1 MKILKMRLE
10 NFQGVKELE
19 IDPQGES
26 SAIYGD
32 NGTGKSTV
40 YNAFTWLMYG
50 KPSTTEKNY
59 TPKTTGSHN
68 LHHSVEMTVE
78 LADGSEMVLKKDYHE
93 VYKTIK
99 GNPQPVLSGHTTDY
113 SMDGVPVSETQFK
126 KNLLEIYHDEE
137 LAKMLTSYNYFLENM
152 KVADRRKILLQ
163 VCGDADFNEVIE
175 SQGDLLRELPEMLR
189 KPGKAENYY
198 TVDEYRAIAAKEKN
212 LTDKELDDIP
222 QRIDEAEKAKPDVT
236 GLDAQTIDN
245 TMAEIK
251 EKRRELESQ
260 RAARESGATTTIRQ
274 QIAELESQRA
284 AGEAKHARAEAEANK
299 GAYERISNLRY
310 MASTIETDI
319 MHTEQDKR
327 EHENEIQ
334 RLNRRREQLLAEWN
348 EENEKEWSGSEICPT
363 CGQQLPAEQIEEA
376 KENFNT
382 AKAQNLET
390 INKRGMTECS
400 SGMIKKEQDEIEALD
415 ARLVE
420 LKEKKAE
427 TAQNL
432 ATAEKAVLA
441 TTDYKDTAEYRQFTE
456 QIESL
461 QEKLKDA
468 RAAAAEADNVLR
480 RPDLKNC
487 KGLAPYELWEQA
499 AQLTAQQNGNRSA
512 GNGAL
517 MRTVYPGLYYTDESR
532 AVEVADRIGRLTH
545 WDDLSAE
552 ACQLYTKMVYYLI
565 MHNADTVQKL
575 CNGLNDITRGTR
587 YSRKAEPA
595 NLNPSGFVVDSL
607 HCALHC
613 LRSTKNFE
621 AAVVKA
627 ANLGGDTD
635 TIAAITGGL
644 AGALY
649 GYEKIPLRWRM
660 VLDSDTKS
668 TLISLTGDAAKN
680 HEEKKR

>member
-212 LTDKELDDIP
+212 LTDKELGDIP

-245 TMAEIK
+245 TMAA
-251 EKRRELESQ
+251 LMCY
-260 RAARESGATTTIRQ
+260 ATNTPQ
-274 QIAELESQRA
+274 VDEPS
-284 AGEAKHARAEAEANK
+284 AGYIFTWDMLGNGSYTAMDQ
-299 GAYERISNLRY
+299 YEGENGTHSEFIEGL
-310 MASTIETDI
+310 MSTD
-319 MHTEQDKR
+319 MK
-327 EHENEIQ
+327 
-334 RLNRRREQLLAEWN
+334 
-348 EENEKEWSGSEICPT
+348 K
-363 CGQQLPAEQIEEA
+363 
-376 KENFNT
+376 T
-382 AKAQNLET
+382 A
-390 INKRGMTECS
+390 
-400 SGMIKKEQDEIEALD
+400 DD
-415 ARLVE
+415 
-420 LKEKKAE
+420 
-427 TAQNL
+427 L
-432 ATAEKAVLA
+432 ATYF
-441 TTDYKDTAEYRQFTE
+441 TDC
-456 QIESL
+456 
-461 QEKLKDA
+461 
-468 RAAAAEADNVLR
+468 V
-480 RPDLKNC
+480 
-487 KGLAPYELWEQA
+487 
-499 AQLTAQQNGNRSA
+499 
-512 GNGAL
+512 
-517 MRTVYPGLYYTDESR
+517 
-532 AVEVADRIGRLTH
+532 
-545 WDDLSAE
+545 
-552 ACQLYTKMVYYLI
+552 
-565 MHNADTVQKL
+565 
-575 CNGLNDITRGTR
+575 
-587 YSRKAEPA
+587 
-595 NLNPSGFVVDSL
+595 
-607 HCALHC
+607 
-613 LRSTKNFE
+613 
-621 AAVVKA
+621 
-627 ANLGGDTD
+627 
-635 TIAAITGGL
+635 
-644 AGALY
+644 
-649 GYEKIPLRWRM
+649 
-660 VLDSDTKS
+660 
-668 TLISLTGDAAKN
+668 
-680 HEEKKR
+680 

>member
-1 MKILKMRLE
+1 
-10 NFQGVKELE
+10 
-19 IDPQGES
+19 
-26 SAIYGD
+26 
-32 NGTGKSTV
+32 
-40 YNAFTWLMYG
+40 
-50 KPSTTEKNY
+50 
-59 TPKTTGSHN
+59 
-68 LHHSVEMTVE
+68 
-78 LADGSEMVLKKDYHE
+78 
-93 VYKTIK
+93 
-99 GNPQPVLSGHTTDY
+99 
-113 SMDGVPVSETQFK
+113 
-126 KNLLEIYHDEE
+126 
-137 LAKMLTSYNYFLENM
+137 
-152 KVADRRKILLQ
+152 
-163 VCGDADFNEVIE
+163 
-175 SQGDLLRELPEMLR
+175 MLR

-212 LTDKELDDIP
+212 LTDKELGDIP

-284 AGEAKHARAEAEANK
+284 AGEAKHARVEAEANK

-348 EENEKEWSGSEICPT
+348 EENEKEWTGSEICPT
-363 CGQQLPAEQIEEA
+363 CGQRLPAEQIEEA

-427 TAQNL
+427 TAKNL

-468 RAAAAEADNVLR
+468 RAAAAEADNVLSGQ
-480 RPDLKNC
+480 LK
-487 KGLAPYELWEQA
+487 ELDESLEAEQSKK
-499 AQLTAQQNGNRSA
+499 AQLAMVKKQDERIAQLEKKEEELAAKYEQLQKGIYLCEQFVKAKTKLLDEKINSRFKTLRFRLFIEQQNGGIADDCEALVPCKTGLVPFKSA
-512 GNGAL
+512 NNAARINAGLELIDTLAEYYGVELPVFVDNAESVTKLTQTQTQVIRLVVSEPDKAL
-517 MRTVYPGLYYTDESR
+517 RFE
-532 AVEVADRIGRLTH
+532 
-545 WDDLSAE
+545 
-552 ACQLYTKMVYYLI
+552 
-565 MHNADTVQKL
+565 
-575 CNGLNDITRGTR
+575 RGD
-587 YSRKAEPA
+587 K
-595 NLNPSGFVVDSL
+595 
-607 HCALHC
+607 
-613 LRSTKNFE
+613 
-621 AAVVKA
+621 
-627 ANLGGDTD
+627 
-635 TIAAITGGL
+635 
-644 AGALY
+644 
-649 GYEKIPLRWRM
+649 
-660 VLDSDTKS
+660 
-668 TLISLTGDAAKN
+668 
-680 HEEKKR
+680 

>member
-1 MKILKMRLE
+1 MKILKMKLE

-175 SQGDLLRELPEMLR
+175 SQGDLLKELPEMLR

-236 GLDAQTIDN
+236 GLDAQIIDN

-284 AGEAKHARAEAEANK
+284 AGEAKHVRAESEANK
-299 GAYERISNLRY
+299 GTYERISNLRY
-310 MASTIETDI
+310 MAISANSVRASCMSSMCLLIRITHLSGGMSLISAI
-319 MHTEQDKR
+319 LSFPNGHSLAQY
-327 EHENEIQ
+327 Q
-334 RLNRRREQLLAEWN
+334 ALN
-348 EENEKEWSGSEICPT
+348 SGSAYASAI
-363 CGQQLPAEQIEEA
+363 
-376 KENFNT
+376 
-382 AKAQNLET
+382 
-390 INKRGMTECS
+390 S
-400 SGMIKKEQDEIEALD
+400 
-415 ARLVE
+415 
-420 LKEKKAE
+420 
-427 TAQNL
+427 
-432 ATAEKAVLA
+432 A
-441 TTDYKDTAEYRQFTE
+441 TTVFGVFVMSSSYFFRLSSVT
-456 QIESL
+456 
-461 QEKLKDA
+461 
-468 RAAAAEADNVLR
+468 
-480 RPDLKNC
+480 
-487 KGLAPYELWEQA
+487 
-499 AQLTAQQNGNRSA
+499 
-512 GNGAL
+512 
-517 MRTVYPGLYYTDESR
+517 PG
-532 AVEVADRIGRLTH
+532 
-545 WDDLSAE
+545 
-552 ACQLYTKMVYYLI
+552 K
-565 MHNADTVQKL
+565 
-575 CNGLNDITRGTR
+575 
-587 YSRKAEPA
+587 
-595 NLNPSGFVVDSL
+595 
-607 HCALHC
+607 
-613 LRSTKNFE
+613 
-621 AAVVKA
+621 
-627 ANLGGDTD
+627 
-635 TIAAITGGL
+635 
-644 AGALY
+644 
-649 GYEKIPLRWRM
+649 
-660 VLDSDTKS
+660 
-668 TLISLTGDAAKN
+668 
-680 HEEKKR
+680 

>member
-1 MKILKMRLE
+1 MKILKMKLE

-212 LTDKELDDIP
+212 LTDKELGDIP

-260 RAARESGATTTIRQ
+260 RAARE
-274 QIAELESQRA
+274 
-284 AGEAKHARAEAEANK
+284 AKHVRAESEANK
-299 GAYERISNLRY
+299 GTYERISNLRY
-310 MASTIETDI
+310 MASTIDTDI
-319 MHTEQDKR
+319 MHAEQDKR

-348 EENEKEWSGSEICPT
+348 EENEKEWTGSEICPT

-376 KENFNT
+376 KKNFNT
-382 AKAQNLET
+382 AKAQNLEA

-441 TTDYKDTAEYRQFTE
+441 TTDYKDTVEYRQFTE

-461 QEKLKDA
+461 QEKLKELDESLE
-468 RAAAAEADNVLR
+468 AEQS
-480 RPDLKNC
+480 K
-487 KGLAPYELWEQA
+487 K
-499 AQLTAQQNGNRSA
+499 AQLAMVKKQDERIAQLEKKEEELAAKYEQLQKGIYLCEQFVKAKTKLLDEKINSRFKTLRFRLFIEQQNGGIADDCEALVPCKTGLVPFKSA
-512 GNGAL
+512 NNAA
-517 MRTVYPGLYYTDESR
+517 RINAGLELIDTLAEYYGVELPVFVDNAES
-532 AVEVADRIGRLTH
+532 VTKLTQTQTQVIRLVVSEPDKT
-545 WDDLSAE
+545 LRFE
-552 ACQLYTKMVYYLI
+552 
-565 MHNADTVQKL
+565 
-575 CNGLNDITRGTR
+575 RGD
-587 YSRKAEPA
+587 K
-595 NLNPSGFVVDSL
+595 
-607 HCALHC
+607 
-613 LRSTKNFE
+613 
-621 AAVVKA
+621 
-627 ANLGGDTD
+627 
-635 TIAAITGGL
+635 
-644 AGALY
+644 
-649 GYEKIPLRWRM
+649 
-660 VLDSDTKS
+660 
-668 TLISLTGDAAKN
+668 
-680 HEEKKR
+680 

>member
-189 KPGKAENYY
+189 KPGKTENYY
-198 TVDEYRAIAAKEKN
+198 TVDEYRAIAAKEKS
-212 LTDKELDDIP
+212 LTDKELGDIP

-236 GLDAQTIDN
+236 GLDAQIIDN

-284 AGEAKHARAEAEANK
+284 SGEAKHVRAESEANK
-299 GAYERISNLRY
+299 GTYERISNLRY
-310 MASTIETDI
+310 MASMMSQVGAI
-319 MHTEQDKR
+319 
-327 EHENEIQ
+327 
-334 RLNRRREQLLAEWN
+334 
-348 EENEKEWSGSEICPT
+348 SGAT
-363 CGQQLPAEQIEEA
+363 GQAFEDL
-376 KENFNT
+376 T
-382 AKAQNLET
+382 AKAQEM
-390 INKRGMTECS
+390 G
-400 SGMIKKEQDEIEALD
+400 
-415 ARLVE
+415 
-420 LKEKKAE
+420 
-427 TAQNL
+427 
-432 ATAEKAVLA
+432 A
-441 TTDYKDTAEYRQFTE
+441 TTKFTATE
-456 QIESL
+456 
-461 QEKLKDA
+461 
-468 RAAAAEADNVLR
+468 AAEAFNYMAMAGWQ
-480 RPDLKNC
+480 PEQMISGISGIMN
-487 KGLAPYELWEQA
+487 LAA
-499 AQLTAQQNGNRSA
+499 ASGESLGSTSDIVTDALTAFGLKASDSGHFADVLAKASA
-512 GNGAL
+512 SANTNVGMLG
-517 MRTVYPGLYYTDESR
+517 ESFKY
-532 AVEVADRIGRLTH
+532 VAP
-545 WDDLSAE
+545 
-552 ACQLYTKMVYYLI
+552 V
-565 MHNADTVQKL
+565 
-575 CNGLNDITRGTR
+575 
-587 YSRKAEPA
+587 
-595 NLNPSGFVVDSL
+595 
-607 HCALHC
+607 
-613 LRSTKNFE
+613 
-621 AAVVKA
+621 
-627 ANLGGDTD
+627 
-635 TIAAITGGL
+635 
-644 AGALY
+644 AGAMKYSVEDTSLALGLMANSSIKGSMAGTALKTSLANMAAPTDSMATAMEKY
-649 GYEKIPLRWRM
+649 G
-660 VLDSDTKS
+660 
-668 TLISLTGDAAKN
+668 ISLTDSSGNMKTLKGVMDNLRGSLGGLSETEQTAAASTIFGKEAMAGMLAIINASEEDYNKLSDAIYNADGAAQDMSDTMLDN
-680 HEEKKR
+680 LEGSMTLMQSAVEGVQNSFGKRLTPYIRGVVDAITDATPAATAALTSLMDFVDGKAEGVKRTVKSKVGIFPVFDFHHHDFFPVLPVVFVWAG

>member
-1 MKILKMRLE
+1 MKILKMKLE

-236 GLDAQTIDN
+236 GLDAQTINN

-284 AGEAKHARAEAEANK
+284 AGEAKHVRAESEANK
-299 GAYERISNLRY
+299 GTYERISNLRY
-310 MASTIETDI
+310 MAKGKLLATMEVYQAQVNVTNTKFQPLGDP
-319 MHTEQDKR
+319 Q
-327 EHENEIQ
+327 EHEIFTSYGQTLTFTEIVV
-334 RLNRRREQLLAEWN
+334 EDGEFITDLLAGMKSGEMPSWN
-348 EENEKEWSGSEICPT
+348 FQGVIKGRNGSE
-363 CGQQLPAEQIEEA
+363 E
-376 KENFNT
+376 
-382 AKAQNLET
+382 
-390 INKRGMTECS
+390 
-400 SGMIKKEQDEIEALD
+400 
-415 ARLVE
+415 RLVYNDCVPSGNID
-420 LKEKKAE
+420 L
-427 TAQNL
+427 QNVTVGDL
-432 ATAEKAVLA
+432 IK
-441 TTDYKDTAEYRQFTE
+441 RQW
-456 QIESL
+456 SL
-461 QEKLKDA
+461 F
-468 RAAAAEADNVLR
+468 V
-480 RPDLKNC
+480 
-487 KGLAPYELWEQA
+487 
-499 AQLTAQQNGNRSA
+499 
-512 GNGAL
+512 NGAVNQQGKL
-517 MRTVYPGLYYTDESR
+517 R
-532 AVEVADRIGRLTH
+532 A
-545 WDDLSAE
+545 
-552 ACQLYTKMVYYLI
+552 
-565 MHNADTVQKL
+565 
-575 CNGLNDITRGTR
+575 
-587 YSRKAEPA
+587 
-595 NLNPSGFVVDSL
+595 
-607 HCALHC
+607 
-613 LRSTKNFE
+613 
-621 AAVVKA
+621 
-627 ANLGGDTD
+627 
-635 TIAAITGGL
+635 
-644 AGALY
+644 
-649 GYEKIPLRWRM
+649 
-660 VLDSDTKS
+660 
-668 TLISLTGDAAKN
+668 
-680 HEEKKR
+680 

>member
-189 KPGKAENYY
+189 KPGKTENYY
-198 TVDEYRAIAAKEKN
+198 TVDEYRAIAAKEKS
-212 LTDKELDDIP
+212 LTDKELGDIP

-236 GLDAQTIDN
+236 GLDAQIIDN

-284 AGEAKHARAEAEANK
+284 SGEAKHVRAESEANK
-299 GAYERISNLRY
+299 GTYERISNLRY
-310 MASTIETDI
+310 MASTNKQLGTRVAESVDAARYRAQLIYEATVEEDRDKIWDNRDAWKNLNVLNGTDLV
-319 MHTEQDKR
+319 EVVLKSG
-327 EHENEIQ
+327 
-334 RLNRRREQLLAEWN
+334 
-348 EENEKEWSGSEICPT
+348 EK
-363 CGQQLPAEQIEEA
+363 
-376 KENFNT
+376 
-382 AKAQNLET
+382 
-390 INKRGMTECS
+390 
-400 SGMIKKEQDEIEALD
+400 DEILAKLD
-415 ARLVE
+415 E
-420 LKEKKAE
+420 
-427 TAQNL
+427 
-432 ATAEKAVLA
+432 
-441 TTDYKDTAEYRQFTE
+441 
-456 QIESL
+456 I
-461 QEKLKDA
+461 
-468 RAAAAEADNVLR
+468 
-480 RPDLKNC
+480 
-487 KGLAPYELWEQA
+487 
-499 AQLTAQQNGNRSA
+499 
-512 GNGAL
+512 
-517 MRTVYPGLYYTDESR
+517 
-532 AVEVADRIGRLTH
+532 
-545 WDDLSAE
+545 
-552 ACQLYTKMVYYLI
+552 
-565 MHNADTVQKL
+565 
-575 CNGLNDITRGTR
+575 
-587 YSRKAEPA
+587 
-595 NLNPSGFVVDSL
+595 SGYQPTMEDV
-607 HCALHC
+607 
-613 LRSTKNFE
+613 
-621 AAVVKA
+621 
-627 ANLGGDTD
+627 
-635 TIAAITGGL
+635 
-644 AGALY
+644 
-649 GYEKIPLRWRM
+649 
-660 VLDSDTKS
+660 
-668 TLISLTGDAAKN
+668 AKN
-680 HEEKKR
+680 